1 MLLLHCASSCLF
13 LRYYALLS
21 VAAVVFLVGLFI
33 FFHRSNNPV
42 QSMAYKDGRMAYV
55 WFEARLRLAKVWPIF
70 MNLKRFGHVD
80 VECIQTAIN
89 YALKIEECPTMYHLN
104 S

>member
-1 MLLLHCASSCLF
+1 
-13 LRYYALLS
+13 
-21 VAAVVFLVGLFI
+21 
-33 FFHRSNNPV
+33 
-42 QSMAYKDGRMAYV
+42 MAYKDGRMAYV

-89 YALKIEECPTMYHLN
+89 YALKIE
-104 S
+104 